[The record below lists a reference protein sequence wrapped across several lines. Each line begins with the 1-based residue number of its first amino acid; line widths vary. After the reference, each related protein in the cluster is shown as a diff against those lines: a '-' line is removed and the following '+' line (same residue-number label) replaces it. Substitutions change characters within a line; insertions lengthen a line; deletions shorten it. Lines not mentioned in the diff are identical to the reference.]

1 MPRQL
6 IQPFEVI
13 YNILGT
19 QPAAGGSVLTYEIGT
34 TTPKLTYADYALSI
48 PNANPVPLDA
58 SGRVDS
64 PIWGDGEY
72 TLVIRNADDETIK
85 SFDSRPEQ
93 ASGAAIPIPNVGE
106 FLTGDGSNFLTQLL
120 ALLPDTTGMTGRLL
134 TNDGENAFWATAAS
148 IITPLIPPAPEPEWS
163 ETANSLQ
170 LGDILL
176 QRGTATA
183 SGTGTHRATATVTF
197 PIAYTSAPFVFAQV
211 ASYSSTP
218 FNATGTTSVTGEST
232 TGATINYDVN
242 IDDNDGGWNISSPPT
257 IRWFAF
263 GVRAS

>member
-93 ASGAAIPIPNVGE
+93 PAGAAIPIPNPGE
-106 FLTGDGSNFLTQLL
+106 FLTGDGSNILTELVRQV
-120 ALLPDTTGMTGRLL
+120 PDPTGSSAYLL
-134 TNDGENAFWATAAS
+134 TNDGANALWASAAS
-148 IITPLIPPAPEPEWS
+148 VITPLIPPVPEPEWS
-163 ETANSLQ
+163 ETTDSLR
-170 LGDILL
+170 LGDFLI
-176 QRGTATA
+176 QVGTVTA
-183 SGTGTHRATATVTF
+183 SGTGGHRATATVTF
-197 PIAYTSAPFVFAQV
+197 PITYTSTPRVFAQN
-211 ASYSSTP
+211 ASYSTTP
-218 FNATGTTSVTGEST
+218 HNATGTTSVTGQST

-242 IDDNDGGWNISSPPT
+242 VDSNNSGWNISSPPT
-257 IRWFAF
+257 IHWLAI
-263 GVRAS
+263 GVKTS